1 MTNMFGINSI
11 ISLIGKRFRYALFIS
26 VVLTLCIGSCS
37 VQSCYEEI
45 DPRMNTILLQSGTGE
60 SAEASSLIVKGV
72 TPADTIEFV
81 DAESVSSFSVTLDP
95 SIDKS
100 VFYITLD
107 GISDTAVIFYTRSPH
122 LVSPEC
128 GYTFISTITGLMTTH
143 NIIDTLII
151 ENSNVNLNGEKNLH
165 LFY

>member
-1 MTNMFGINSI
+1 MFGINSI
-11 ISLIGKRFRYALFIS
+11 TPLIGKRFRYALFIP
-26 VVLTLCIGSCS
+26 VVLTLCLGSCS

-45 DPRMNTILLQSGTGE
+45 DPRMNTILLESGTGE
-60 SAEASSLIVKGV
+60 SAEASSLTVKGV
-72 TPADTIEFV
+72 TPTDTIEFV

-95 SIDKS
+95 SSDKS

-128 GYTFISTITGLMTTH
+128 GYTFISSITGLMTTH